1 MPVIT
6 IQMHQ
11 PTPSQKADL
20 IRDLTSAAAAATQMP
35 PASFIV
41 LIQEL
46 ADENIGIGGRTR
58 AEVMAAR

>member
-1 MPVIT
+1 
-6 IQMHQ
+6 
-11 PTPSQKADL
+11 
-20 IRDLTSAAAAATQMP
+20 MP

-46 ADENIGIGGRTR
+46 ADENIGIGGRNR